1 MSFLKKNMKP
11 SLAKPLIIAVLVI
24 IAIVAG
30 IVFFGAKQNL
40 DSSKDASGQNGEP
53 AALNETGL
61 DGSDSVENVADVEKV
76 IAKWVEANP
85 QAIIQAVAN
94 MQQKAMKQR
103 LDQAQETIKTKEGDL
118 YSKSSPHYTPS
129 GYNITVVEF
138 FDYNCGYCKK
148 ANQALEQFLKED
160 KKVRVIYKDFPILG
174 EASQELAKVSVAV
187 NIIEPSLYREFHNAL
202 MKSNEKNKQGA
213 IKVAKSV
220 GVNQEK
226 LEKAL
231 SSKAEEINELLQ
243 NNLSLGSGIGIN
255 GTPGFVI
262 GEELV
267 PGAIEVEGFREK
279 VAALRAKK

>member
-1 MSFLKKNMKP
+1 MSFIKKNVKP
-11 SLAKPLIIAVLVI
+11 SLVKPLIIVVLLVAAV
-24 IAIVAG
+24 VAG
-30 IVFFGAKQNL
+30 IVFFGSKQKL
-40 DSSKDASGQNGEP
+40 DSAESYSQQNGER
-53 AALNETGL
+53 LTINETGL
-61 DGSDSVENVADVEKV
+61 DGDDSVENVADVEKV

-103 LDQAQETIKTKEGDL
+103 LEEAQGNIKTKEKEL
-118 YSKSSPHYTPS
+118 FSKSSPNFSPA
-129 GYNITVVEF
+129 GYNVTIVEF
-138 FDYNCGYCKK
+138 FDYNCGYCKR

-174 EASQELAKVSVAV
+174 EASYELSKVSIAV
-187 NIIEPSLYREFHNAL
+187 NLVEPGLYKEFHNAL

-213 IKVAKSV
+213 IKVAKAV
-220 GVNQEK
+220 GINAEK

-231 SSKAEEINELLQ
+231 SSKAEEINNILQ
-243 NNLSLGSGIGIN
+243 ENLSLGSSIGIN

-267 PGAIEVEGFREK
+267 PGAIEIEGFREK
-279 VAALRAKK
+279 VSAIRAK

>member
-1 MSFLKKNMKP
+1 MKP
-11 SLAKPLIIAVLVI
+11 SLSKPLIIAVLVI
-24 IAIVAG
+24 VAIVAA
-30 IVFFGAKQNL
+30 IVFFGTKQKL
-40 DSSKDASGQNGEP
+40 DAPQALSDQNGERFTV
-53 AALNETGL
+53 NETGL
-61 DGSDSVENVADVEKV
+61 DGDDEVENVADVEKV

-103 LDQAQETIKTKEGDL
+103 LDESGQNIKTKNDEL
-118 YSKSSPHYTPS
+118 YSKSSPSYAPS
-129 GYNITVVEF
+129 GYDVTVVEF

-148 ANQALEQFLKED
+148 ASQVVEQLLKED

-174 EASQELAKVSVAV
+174 EASYELAKVSVAV
-187 NIIEPSLYREFHNAL
+187 NMVEPSLYREFYNAL
-202 MKSNEKNKQGA
+202 MKSNERNKQGA

-231 SSKAEEINELLQ
+231 NSKSEEINNLLQ
-243 NNLSLGSGIGIN
+243 SNLSLGSSIGIN

-262 GEELV
+262 GEELI
-267 PGAIEVEGFREK
+267 PGAIELEAFREK
-279 VAALRAKK
+279 VAALRAK

>member
-1 MSFLKKNMKP
+1 MKP
-11 SLAKPLIIAVLVI
+11 SLSKPLIIAVLVI
-24 IAIVAG
+24 VAIVAA
-30 IVFFGAKQNL
+30 IVFFGTKQKL
-40 DSSKDASGQNGEP
+40 DAPQALSDQNGERFTV
-53 AALNETGL
+53 NETGL
-61 DGSDSVENVADVEKV
+61 DGDDEVENVADVEKV

-103 LDQAQETIKTKEGDL
+103 LDESGQNIKTKNEEL
-118 YSKSSPHYTPS
+118 YSKSSPSYAPA
-129 GYNITVVEF
+129 GYNVTVVEF

-148 ANQALEQFLKED
+148 ASQVVEQLLKED

-174 EASQELAKVSVAV
+174 EASYELAKVSVAV
-187 NIIEPSLYREFHNAL
+187 NMVEPSLYREFYNAL
-202 MKSNEKNKQGA
+202 MKSNERNKQGA

-231 SSKAEEINELLQ
+231 NSKSEEINNLLQ
-243 NNLSLGSGIGIN
+243 SNLSLGSSIGIN

-262 GEELV
+262 GEELI
-267 PGAIEVEGFREK
+267 PGAIELEAFREK
-279 VAALRAKK
+279 VAALRAK